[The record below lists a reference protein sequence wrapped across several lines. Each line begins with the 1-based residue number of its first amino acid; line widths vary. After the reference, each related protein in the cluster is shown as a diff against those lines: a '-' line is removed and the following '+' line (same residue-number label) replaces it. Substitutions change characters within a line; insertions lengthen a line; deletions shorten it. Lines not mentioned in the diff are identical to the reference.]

1 MAKEFDV
8 VVVGAGPG
16 GYVAA
21 IRAAQLGQKVAI
33 VEKQWWGGV
42 CLNVGCIPSKAL
54 LHNAELAHI
63 VQHRA
68 KEFGFNFSGEVSADY
83 SVAFKRSRQTS
94 DRLVKGVQSLMKKNK
109 IEMFNGWGTF
119 TSAKEIEVALNDSS
133 KETLKAKAVII
144 GTGSEVRLLPN
155 TTVTQRVVTYLELIM
170 SDKLPK
176 SIIVIGAGAIGSEFA
191 YVLHNYGTQV
201 TMVEFMPAM
210 VPNEDEEVSKE
221 LERQYTKMGVSVMTN
236 TRVEKLEEDASG
248 VNVTVTK
255 DGSTQTLRAEMA
267 LQAIGWAPR
276 VAGYGLDRT
285 GVKLDDKG
293 WIIVDDHLR
302 TNVPGVYAIGDITNG
317 KYKLAH
323 VASAEGVIVAE
334 TIAGVE
340 TMPLE
345 YDMLPR
351 CTYCQPQIASFGYT
365 EKQLKDKG
373 IQYKVAKFPWQ
384 ANGKALGLGESAG
397 FVKMLSDAKYGEIL
411 GAHLIGPSVTEL
423 LPELTLARRWELTPA
438 EIARNVH
445 AHPTLSEA
453 LGEVAEGLEGHMIN
467 F

>member
-1 MAKEFDV
+1 
-8 VVVGAGPG
+8 
-16 GYVAA
+16 
-21 IRAAQLGQKVAI
+21 
-33 VEKQWWGGV
+33 
-42 CLNVGCIPSKAL
+42 
-54 LHNAELAHI
+54 
-63 VQHRA
+63 
-68 KEFGFNFSGEVSADY
+68 
-83 SVAFKRSRQTS
+83 
-94 DRLVKGVQSLMKKNK
+94 
-109 IEMFNGWGTF
+109 
-119 TSAKEIEVALNDSS
+119 
-133 KETLKAKAVII
+133 
-144 GTGSEVRLLPN
+144 
-155 TTVTQRVVTYLELIM
+155 
-170 SDKLPK
+170 
-176 SIIVIGAGAIGSEFA
+176 
-191 YVLHNYGTQV
+191 
-201 TMVEFMPAM
+201 
-210 VPNEDEEVSKE
+210 
-221 LERQYTKMGVSVMTN
+221 MGVSVMTN